1 LEENMRV
8 AEVMSRN
15 VQLASPDDKLQDVAK
30 RMVSDDVGFMPVGD
44 KDRLVGTITD
54 RDIVARA
61 VAEGRDGKCKVRD
74 VMSTDIKYCYDDEEV
89 DHVIRNLGD
98 LQLRRLPVVNRE
110 KRLVGVVS
118 LADAARKVD
127 PAGAGT
133 GLSEITAPGG
143 QHSQSRKH

>member
-1 LEENMRV
+1 MRV

-15 VQLASPDDKLQDVAK
+15 VQLASPDDSLQEVAK
-30 RMVSDDVGFMPVGD
+30 RMAGDDIGFMPVGEN
-44 KDRLVGTITD
+44 DRLVGTITD

-61 VAEGRDGKCKVRD
+61 VAQGRDGKCKVRD
-74 VMSTDIKYCYDDEEV
+74 VMSNDIRYCYDDEDV
-89 DHVIRNLGD
+89 DHVIQNLGQ

-127 PAGAGT
+127 PAGAGA
-133 GLSEITAPGG
+133 GLSEIAAPGG
-143 QHSQSRKH
+143 QHSQSRH